1 MENVK
6 TGKKVYDVT
15 LNQMDPKKV
24 IALRKLLQGPKYK
37 ADKKEVDEL
46 FDTFTE
52 GREIIGGFFTALGRR
67 LDPAIL
73 SDFSKSIRA
82 NINNVVDRGYEVFS
96 RNAGQS
102 TVADNYKPTKIRLKE
117 LF

>member
-1 MENVK
+1 M
-6 TGKKVYDVT
+6 
-15 LNQMDPKKV
+15 
-24 IALRKLLQGPKYK
+24 
-37 ADKKEVDEL
+37 
-46 FDTFTE
+46 
-52 GREIIGGFFTALGRR
+52 GRR

-102 TVADNYKPTKIRLKE
+102 TVASGQL
-117 LF
+117 